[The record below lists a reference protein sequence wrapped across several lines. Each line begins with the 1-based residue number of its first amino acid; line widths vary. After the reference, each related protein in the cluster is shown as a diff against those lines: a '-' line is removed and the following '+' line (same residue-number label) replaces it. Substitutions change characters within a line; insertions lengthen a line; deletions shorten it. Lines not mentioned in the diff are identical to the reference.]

1 MMLSRLHW
9 WLLALLGAAGLSVG
23 TALAVGFVPTAA
35 DLTDPL
41 GRPAALARSIAG
53 STAAVDKFAADIHDK
68 HRSLAETTR
77 TLSTIADHL
86 DEVVGQADTLSPL
99 TADAKTH
106 TDGLQS
112 GLKALPPLVAILTGH
127 AKRATDVSDHL
138 GTSVDTVAH
147 RLGDVGDRLSVI
159 TGHLGSLAP
168 RAQAIASV
176 LHQLQRDTAP
186 LRPLG
191 PILGRLGPG
200 LGHLEPGPGS
210 VLGSGFGFGFGFGR

>member
-53 STAAVDKFAADIHDK
+53 STAAVDRFAVDIHNK

-77 TLSTIADHL
+77 TLSVIADHL
-86 DEVVGQADTLSPL
+86 DGLVGQADTLGPL
-99 TADAKTH
+99 TAEAKTH

-112 GLKALPPLVAILTGH
+112 GLHPLPPLVAILTGH

-138 GTSVDTVAH
+138 GASLDTVAH
-147 RLGDVGDRLSVI
+147 RLGDVGERLSVI
-159 TGHLGSLAP
+159 TGHLAPLAP
-168 RAQAIASV
+168 RARSIASV
-176 LHQLQRDTAP
+176 LHQLHRDTAP

-191 PILGRLGPG
+191 PILGHLGPG
-200 LGHLEPGPGS
+200 LGRLEPGPAP
-210 VLGSGFGFGFGFGR
+210 VLGSGPVPGSGLGR